1 MLTVIMPCFNE
12 GSNIK
17 KAVERTSEVL
27 KKSNISFELLF
38 VDDGSADETW
48 TEIKKQIK
56 ENKNVTVKGIRFS
69 RNYGKEAAIQ
79 AGLKNASGDCMV
91 LMDCDL
97 QHPPEKIPEMYEKW
111 KEGYEIVEGRKK
123 NRGKESAFHKFAANI
138 FYGLISKAT
147 AVDMAAASDFKLL
160 DQSVVKALGLFKEHC
175 YFFRALSS
183 SIGFKKTQVYF
194 EVEERTEGTSKW
206 NLKSLVRYAINNIA
220 ANTNAPLYLPA
231 FLLAFLSAAISFLF
245 LLIPGNRWIAPIFC
259 FISSIIGLI
268 LGIMGYYIGKI
279 FDETKDRPSYIIAEM
294 AGMD

>member
-27 KKSNISFELLF
+27 KKERLPFELLF
-38 VDDGSADETW
+38 VDDGSIDETW
-48 TEIKKQIK
+48 NEIKKQVK
-56 ENKNVTVKGIRFS
+56 ENETVTVKGIRFS

-79 AGLKNASGDCMV
+79 AGLAHATGDCVV

-97 QHPPEKIPEMYEKW
+97 QHPPEKIPEMYKKW
-111 KEGYEIVEGRKK
+111 KEGFEIVEGRKK
-123 NRGKESAFHKFAANI
+123 DRGKESALHKFAANT

-147 AVDMAAASDFKLL
+147 ASDMAAASDFKLL
-160 DQSVVKALGLFKEHC
+160 DQSVVKALGLFHEHC

-183 SIGFKKTQVYF
+183 NIGFKKTQVYF
-194 EVEERTEGTSKW
+194 EVEERVAGTSKW
-206 NLKSLVRYAINNIA
+206 NFKSLVRYAINNIA

-231 FLLAFLSAAISFLF
+231 FLLAFLSAVSSLLFLF
-245 LLIPGNRWIAPIFC
+245 IPGKRWMVPMLC
-259 FISSIIGLI
+259 FVGSMIGLI
-268 LGIMGYYIGKI
+268 LGILGYYIGKI
-279 FDETKDRPSYIIAEM
+279 FDEAKNRPCYIIAET